1 MGNIVAEGVKNPL
14 SSEFKV
20 ACEIWKAQ
28 LNKEPIWYSKI
39 VERLDGKLSK
49 NTISNAIDT
58 LFDWGIV
65 KAEYG
70 PIDSSGRAGR
80 LFQISN
86 EHKGRIN
93 DLYEH
98 YWKN

>member
-1 MGNIVAEGVKNPL
+1 MTEGAKNPL
-14 SSEFKV
+14 SNEFKV
-20 ACEIWKAQ
+20 ACEIYKAES
-28 LNKEPIWYSKI
+28 NGEPIWFTRL
-39 VERLDGKLSK
+39 VERLDGKISK

-58 LFDWGIV
+58 LFDWGII

-70 PIDSSGRAGR
+70 PTDTGRAGR

-86 EHKGRIN
+86 EHKNRIK

-98 YWKN
+98 YWKNIK